1 MIDELKED
9 MEVQIALSEAPDQV
23 IATVKIVAF
32 RKRDVEGNVV
42 KDVVIDIDGQTE
54 LLPGEKITGV
64 VKNEDG
70 TFKIITLGLPPY
82 SRGCACGSGGCG
94 CGGG

>member
-23 IATVKIVAF
+23 IATATIITF
-32 RKRDVEGNVV
+32 RERDVEGNVV
-42 KDVVIDIDGQTE
+42 KDVVIEINGSVE
-54 LLPGEKITGV
+54 LLLNEKITDV

-82 SRGCACGSGGCG
+82 SHGCACGSGGCG